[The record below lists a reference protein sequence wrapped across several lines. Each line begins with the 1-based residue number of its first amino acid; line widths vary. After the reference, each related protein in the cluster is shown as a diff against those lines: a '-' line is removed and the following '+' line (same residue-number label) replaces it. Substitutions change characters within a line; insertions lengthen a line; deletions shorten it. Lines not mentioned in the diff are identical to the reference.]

1 MKKLSNQD
9 LIIKFKSG
17 LQSDINTT
25 ATKNLA
31 SVGEPHYPTDS
42 NQLYIYNGTENV
54 RANRATYAD
63 YNKTSSGNL
72 PTTYTKLDYSG
83 AILSSQTEDLFDAI
97 NSRIKR
103 MPIGTVGKAIISMS
117 LNTTSGTSH
126 WVDMQLRG
134 FDSGDVQLFAK
145 RAYTKAIVKSAADST
160 LHIELEFYFGANV
173 EYFEIW
179 HRASSAFP
187 FSNPDITVIRI

>member
-1 MKKLSNQD
+1 M
-9 LIIKFKSG
+9 
-17 LQSDINTT
+17 QSDINTT

-31 SVGEPHYPTDS
+31 SIGEPHYPTDS
-42 NQLYIYNGTENV
+42 NQLYIFNGTENV

-63 YNKTSSGNL
+63 YSKISSGNL

-83 AILSSQTEDLFDAI
+83 ATLTSQTEDLFDAT
-97 NSRIKR
+97 NSRIKK
-103 MPIGTVGKAIISMS
+103 MPIGTMGKAIISMTLDS
-117 LNTTSGTSH
+117 TVGSNK

-134 FDSGDVQLFAK
+134 FDSGNVELFQK
-145 RAYTKAIVKSAADST
+145 RAYTKAIAKSIADGS
-160 LHIELEFYFGANV
+160 LHIELEFYFGETV

-187 FSNPDITVIRI
+187 FSNPDITVIRL